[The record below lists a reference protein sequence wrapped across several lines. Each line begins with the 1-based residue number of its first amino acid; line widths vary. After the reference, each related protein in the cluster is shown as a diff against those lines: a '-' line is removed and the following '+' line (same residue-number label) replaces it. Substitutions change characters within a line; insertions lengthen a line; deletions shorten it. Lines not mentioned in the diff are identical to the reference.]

1 MHFLLTKTHDERD
14 TDYYEIINY
23 RKYCMTLPKTNIELQ
38 SSNKHREKD
47 NFFYLVRLQKA
58 DDVTH
63 IHVDP
68 DLPVVARNDK
78 LRDEANSE
86 DFSSTVL
93 SRSDVKSGNHDLG
106 DNIRTLG
113 VGIFPWIRTP
123 DGENRLVLLQKDK
136 DAPSP
141 LAYMQP
147 AGLVAGDNPMFALF
161 REATEE
167 TAIITV
173 DDEAQILTVQSFY
186 LPEETDLLD
195 KTTQNEIIGKKHG
208 AIENIRKNLDKHYPE
223 YSNYEIKF
231 SEDPL
236 QTKAVEN
243 SQSENVVFHLP
254 DGTTIKARGMVCD
267 DEKKHSIDFSLIVMI
282 DLSKFKKVINI
293 DPEPFCRV
301 PKLATKEEAKAL
313 EIVTTPLGSYLNII
327 EYDHS
332 LDQKA
337 RPVGIYKHT
346 EPKPF

>member
-1 MHFLLTKTHDERD
+1 
-14 TDYYEIINY
+14 
-23 RKYCMTLPKTNIELQ
+23 MTLPKTNIELQ
-38 SSNKHREKD
+38 NSNKHREKD

-58 DDVTH
+58 NGVTH

-78 LRDEANSE
+78 LRNEANSE

-93 SRSDVKSGNHDLG
+93 SRSDVKSGNHNLG

-123 DGENRLVLLQKDK
+123 DGKDRLVLLQKDK

-147 AGLVAGDNPMFALF
+147 AGLVAGDNPMLALF

-208 AIENIRKNLDKHYPE
+208 SIENIRNNLDKHYPE
-223 YSNYEIKF
+223 YSNYEIKL
-231 SEDPL
+231 SGTPL
-236 QTKAVEN
+236 RTEVVEN
-243 SQSENVVFHLP
+243 YPSENVVFHLP
-254 DGTTIKARGMVCD
+254 DGEIIKSRGMVCD
-267 DEKKHSIDFSLIVMI
+267 DEKKSSIDFSLSLRA

-293 DPEPFCRV
+293 DPEPFCRA
-301 PKLATKEEAKAL
+301 PKLATKDEATAL
-313 EIVTTPLGSYLNII
+313 KIVTTPLSFYLNIM
-327 EYDHS
+327 YDHS

-337 RPVGIYKHT
+337 RPVDIHKHIK
-346 EPKPF
+346 PKPF

>member
-1 MHFLLTKTHDERD
+1 
-14 TDYYEIINY
+14 
-23 RKYCMTLPKTNIELQ
+23 MTLPKTNIELQ

-58 DDVTH
+58 DGVTH

-78 LRDEANSE
+78 LRNEANAE
-86 DFSSTVL
+86 DSSSNVL
-93 SRSDVKSGNHDLG
+93 SRSDVKSGNHDLKSGNHDLG

-123 DGENRLVLLQKDK
+123 DGEDRLVLLQKDK

-147 AGLVAGDNPMFALF
+147 AGLVAGDNPMLALF

-173 DDEAQILTVQSFY
+173 NDEAQILTVQSFY
-186 LPEETDLLD
+186 LPEETGLLD

-223 YSNYEIKF
+223 YSNYEIKL
-231 SEDPL
+231 SGTPL
-236 QTKAVEN
+236 RTKAVEN
-243 SQSENVVFHLP
+243 YPSENVVFHLP

-267 DEKKHSIDFSLIVMI
+267 DSKKHSIDFSISISADM
-282 DLSKFKKVINI
+282 SNFKKVINI
-293 DPEPFCRV
+293 DPEPFCRT
-301 PKLATKEEAKAL
+301 PKLATKDEAMAL
-313 EIVTTPLGSYLNII
+313 EIVTTPLSFYLNIMH
-327 EYDHS
+327 DPS
-332 LDQKA
+332 LDQKV
-337 RPVGIYKHT
+337 RPVDTHKHI
-346 EPKPF
+346 EPKSF